1 MSAAAVIAIRR
12 KRLIKRFRDAGA
24 IDLQHAVTP
33 ESLGERRS
41 WIFNQMSKQGVFLPT
56 QDGRFFMDDRA
67 AGEFLRKRRARAL
80 WVAGILTLGFL
91 LLWILG
97 FLR

>member
-12 KRLIKRFRDAGA
+12 KRLVRRFREAGA
-24 IDLQHAVTP
+24 TAPEQAVTP

-41 WIFNQMSKQGVFLPT
+41 WIFHRMVERGVFLPT

-67 AGEFLRKRRARAL
+67 ATEYLRQCRTRSLLIAGVVSVVFILFWAL
-80 WVAGILTLGFL
+80 SM
-91 LLWILG
+91 
-97 FLR
+97 LR